1 MFTPVSTIKCTDNK
15 KITINVW
22 TQKLKEWNSWR
33 NEKSVLIKK
42 TTLTFLKMC
51 VMNGKGSFETEQVQH
66 FVKIY
71 NFNNIGTTLQV
82 WTLRYRINKTTQFTN
97 YVFIII
103 S

>member
-1 MFTPVSTIKCTDNK
+1 M
-15 KITINVW
+15 
-22 TQKLKEWNSWR
+22 
-33 NEKSVLIKK
+33 
-42 TTLTFLKMC
+42 
-51 VMNGKGSFETEQVQH
+51 GKAVFETEQVQH

-97 YVFIII
+97 YVFISI